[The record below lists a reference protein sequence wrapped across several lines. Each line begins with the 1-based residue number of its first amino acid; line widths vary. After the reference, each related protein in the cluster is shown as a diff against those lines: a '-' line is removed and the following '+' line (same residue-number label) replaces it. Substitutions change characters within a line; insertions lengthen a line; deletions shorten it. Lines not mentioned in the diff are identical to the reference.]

1 MNRHLRALA
10 KTLAVFGLA
19 AAIAQTSIWL
29 LEAFGAWFP
38 LSISIAIIFYGV
50 YWLCLDED

>member
-10 KTLAVFGLA
+10 KTFAMFGLA
-19 AAIAQTSIWL
+19 GAIAQTSIWL

-50 YWLCLDED
+50 YRLCLDED